1 MCNLIEK
8 YKMGKLK
15 QVSLQRIY
23 VSRNSVYSKQ
33 GEIGCKVNIK
43 KCEVKLSRDSGCAKY
58 NHDDRTLIVAS
69 KSGLARYEPKKAYDM
84 KKTTKIQI

>member
-1 MCNLIEK
+1 MSIDNNFIEKAAGVLLFIEGKDMNIYSYLEMCNLIEK
-8 YKMGKLK
+8 YKMGKLM

-43 KCEVKLSRDSGCAKY
+43 KYVR
-58 NHDDRTLIVAS
+58 
-69 KSGLARYEPKKAYDM
+69 
-84 KKTTKIQI
+84 